1 MCYPCCWDSSG
12 LYCKLCGKV
21 WDDIQWLLE
30 LHHLIYELKTLRN
43 RKGIGGLNVKIK
55 EVAAAQGRW
64 LGS

>member
-1 MCYPCCWDSSG
+1 
-12 LYCKLCGKV
+12 LCGKV
-21 WDDIQWLLE
+21 WDVIQCLLE

-43 RKGIGGLNVKIK
+43 RKGIGGLNVEIK